1 MAILALQT
9 TSMTATPTP
18 TTTAIGTLTSAIGSP
33 SASCLSTGALCG
45 PPTSPG
51 TLYLFTFLATLL
63 LLTTVAGGITARS
76 VYLRRRERRLI
87 AAGILPPR
95 APRTLNST
103 ATEKDSAVVK
113 KKPKMYEVCFGSNE
127 IKGAGEVGWEGI
139 VPLSASYAAP
149 AKVEIQPSLPEPAQ
163 EIAPAF
169 IEPVFGLRAFL
180 NSRRRHVLRSN
191 NALSNP
197 MPNPNLIDGTNT
209 DPVQGP
215 PAPAPSS
222 LPEPLRAE
230 VACVIAMPA
239 PPAYS
244 RSPSR
249 NSTSGD
255 VDADAE
261 RQLPMFEIGVAA
273 VDVTRTNEP
282 VEDDGEE
289 KSGTESELDK
299 GQEVGV
305 REVV

>member
-1 MAILALQT
+1 
-9 TSMTATPTP
+9 MTATPTP
-18 TTTAIGTLTSAIGSP
+18 TTTAIGTLTSAVGSP

-45 PPTSPG
+45 PSTAPG

-103 ATEKDSAVVK
+103 ATDKDTVVVK
-113 KKPKMYEVCFGSNE
+113 KKPRMYEVCFGLDEN
-127 IKGAGEVGWEGI
+127 KAAGEVGWEGI
-139 VPLSASYAAP
+139 VPLSAAYAAP
-149 AKVEIQPSLPEPAQ
+149 PKVEIPQPVPEPAQ
-163 EIAPAF
+163 EVASAL

-191 NALSNP
+191 NTISNP
-197 MPNPNLIDGTNT
+197 VPNSDSTINANI
-209 DPVQGP
+209 DPVQGT

-222 LPEPLRAE
+222 LPHVTKEALRAE

-244 RSPSR
+244 YSPSR
-249 NSTSGD
+249 NPTSHD
-255 VDADAE
+255 VDAE
-261 RQLPMFEIGVAA
+261 QLPIFELGVAA
-273 VDVTRTNEP
+273 VDVTRTKEEAA
-282 VEDDGEE
+282 EDDGEE
-289 KSGTESELDK
+289 KGGTESEVDK
-299 GQEVGV
+299 GQEVGM